1 MCGADAGG
9 SCHLHAGDYGSGD
22 SEEFCVMVAEGRERL
37 KEGVVRPEGV
47 RLIML
52 VFLVLPGVEAP
63 LQTVMRGGMRA
74 RATL

>member
-1 MCGADAGG
+1 MEQNPGG

-22 SEEFCVMVAEGRERL
+22 SGEFGVMVAEGRERL
-37 KEGVVRPEGV
+37 KEGVVRLEGV
-47 RLIML
+47 GLIML

-74 RATL
+74 